1 MPCGQAIPIV
11 VESQLFLLSLSLL
24 RVLRFDPDFDGFL
37 SDRVSIRKDD
47 VVNYH
52 RPVDR
57 AALITKDAN
66 VYRR

>member
-11 VESQLFLLSLSLL
+11 VESQLFLLSFSG
-24 RVLRFDPDFDGFL
+24 LRFDPDFDGLL

-66 VYRR
+66 VHRR